1 MTISE
6 EDIAISMKAR
16 GKIAILEAK
25 RQDILNKA
33 TNAIS
38 KKYDEIKDIEAQK
51 EAALV
56 AIDAKIQ
63 AEKDLIAALI
73 TNV

>member
-1 MTISE
+1 
-6 EDIAISMKAR
+6 MKAR
-16 GKIAILEAK
+16 EKIAILEAK

-51 EAALV
+51 GAALA

-63 AEKDLIAALI
+63 SEKESIAALI
-73 TNV
+73 GNV